1 MQSIRAITAKN
12 SPEKSREHRAHSDFL
27 QLSSL

>member
-12 SPEKSREHRAHSDFL
+12 SPENFREHRALSDFL